1 MYQLL
6 ITYVNGEGYQVSEEY
21 NHNGYNEL
29 YQVHDGLTKQE
40 VNELIEKK
48 GYCTPFLDGLEI
60 GFLYE

>member
-6 ITYVNGEGYQVSEEY
+6 ITYVNGEGYQVAEEY

-29 YQVHDGLTKQE
+29 YKVYDGLTKQE

-48 GYCTPFLDGLEI
+48 DYCTPFLDGYEI